1 MPGVQHKVP
10 KLNHSQLQVAGILML
25 LFLAVLLLL
34 FNHLNSSQATS
45 AMAAQVRFE
54 GEYRIGDGSWQEITE
69 GQHIPATKGDVTLR
83 GNFHML
89 TPDGEYVGI
98 YSGDL
103 PIAFYTNH
111 IGITIYEE
119 GLEPYQF
126 DAENPLYGDAVCSVS
141 WTAHLF
147 AVGQEDPIEIV
158 IHNPHRFGNET
169 AIDEMLSSLALWT
182 GIEFEK
188 SILTDGQTQRNTGL
202 FFVIIAFV
210 LLGSA
215 LFSAL
220 LHVPNSRIIWLLG
233 ATVLSAGVYLAY
245 NASGTYFWSEYTD
258 VNTSML
264 GFSMMFYLLFV
275 SGIITYFLKNTKKI
289 SYITTVGLGV
299 FNGLYLVLPVLTD
312 VRFYDTW
319 LPWVITQS
327 VANGVLLFCLIKEY
341 ISAEKKERWGHVG
354 MALLLIAFEEI
365 GRAHV

>member
-1 MPGVQHKVP
+1 M
-10 KLNHSQLQVAGILML
+10 
-25 LFLAVLLLL
+25 
-34 FNHLNSSQATS
+34 
-45 AMAAQVRFE
+45 
-54 GEYRIGDGSWQEITE
+54 
-69 GQHIPATKGDVTLR
+69 
-83 GNFHML
+83 
-89 TPDGEYVGI
+89 
-98 YSGDL
+98 
-103 PIAFYTNH
+103 PIAFYTDH
-111 IGITIYEE
+111 INLTVYEAGI
-119 GLEPYQF
+119 EPLVM
-126 DAENPLYGDAVCSVS
+126 DMENPLYGSSVCGEGWLAYSFMSDSNELV
-141 WTAHLF
+141 
-147 AVGQEDPIEIV
+147 EIR
-158 IHNPHRFGNET
+158 IHNPHGFGNET
-169 AIDEMLSSLALWT
+169 AIDAMLSSLALWT

-275 SGIITYFLKNTKKI
+275 SGIITYFLKNSKKI

-354 MALLLIAFEEI
+354 MALLLIAFEVDVIATAVGSWEGGVI
-365 GRAHV
+365 SEYVFMVLFLAALFVVLRLIPENINAAQKAREL